1 MVEIVFARGLHEL
14 LLFDNSDLVALC
26 FFLNLMFLLL
36 VTKRKN
42 RHIRKNTKVFS
53 VMSLK
58 IDYFPCEVSV
68 PYIGL
73 LLIIQNKL
81 LNPQCIFNI

>member
-1 MVEIVFARGLHEL
+1 MLNNKPLFTWNNMVEIVFARGLHEL

-53 VMSLK
+53 VMSSKL
-58 IDYFPCEVSV
+58 ITFPVKFPFRISGF
-68 PYIGL
+68 Y
-73 LLIIQNKL
+73 
-81 LNPQCIFNI
+81 